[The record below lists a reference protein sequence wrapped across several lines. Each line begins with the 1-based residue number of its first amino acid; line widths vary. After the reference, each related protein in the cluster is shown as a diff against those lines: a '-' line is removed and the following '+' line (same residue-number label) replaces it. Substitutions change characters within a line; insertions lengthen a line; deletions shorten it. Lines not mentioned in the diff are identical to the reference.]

1 MNPGPGALLALAVA
15 LAAAIPAAPAA
26 GGEWAALEPGLE
38 LGDFALPVASTSGD
52 SRITVLRI
60 DPAAFDL
67 RLLNASAPGQGQA
80 HSARGWCER
89 VGLVAAINASMYQ
102 EDLKTSVSLMRTA
115 EHANNPHL
123 TRDRAVLAFDRTDES
138 VPAADIID
146 LTCQDFTILREKY
159 RSFVQSIRMVSCDGR
174 NMWQQQQRRFSTA
187 AIAVDR
193 GGRVLFIHCRSPYS
207 THDFINGI
215 LALPLD
221 IAKAMYA
228 EGGPQAQLYV
238 RAGRREIER
247 VGLFENPILENDEDQ
262 GGWPIPNVVGIAR
275 KAR

>member
-1 MNPGPGALLALAVA
+1 MSPGPGTLLILALA
-15 LAAAIPAAPAA
+15 LAATMSAGPAA
-26 GGEWAALEPGLE
+26 GGEWEALEPGLE
-38 LGDFALPVASTSGD
+38 LGDFALPAPSTSGD
-52 SRITVLRI
+52 SRVTVLRI

-67 RLLNASAPGQGQA
+67 RLLNASAPGQGHP
-80 HSARGWCER
+80 HSARAWCER
-89 VGLVAAINASMYQ
+89 AGLVAAINASMYQ
-102 EDLKTSVSLMRTA
+102 EDLETSVSLMRTA
-115 EHANNPHL
+115 GHANNSHL

-146 LTCQDFTILREKY
+146 LTCQNFTILREKY

-174 NMWQQQQRRFSTA
+174 NMWQQQPRRFSTA
-187 AIAVDR
+187 AIAVDKS
-193 GGRVLFIHCRSPYS
+193 GRVLFIHCRSPHT
-207 THDFINGI
+207 THDFIDGL

-221 IAKAMYA
+221 IGKAMYV